1 MENYKVI
8 VEQSDSTVVTA
19 FESNRA
25 RQKEHQSERELENTL
40 IKQLINQG
48 YEYLDIQNT
57 TGLISNLRSQIEKL
71 NKYNFSDKEWK
82 QILEKYLINP
92 NDGIVEKTRKVQEDY
107 VYNLSKDNGSTQN
120 IKIIDKNNIH
130 NNSLQVI
137 HQIEVDG
144 KYKNIYD
151 VTILVNGLPLV
162 HLELKQRGV
171 SIQEAFNQI
180 RRYQDESFWAESG
193 LYEYVQ
199 IFVISNGT
207 NTKYYSN
214 TTREQ
219 ASKENANLENKKKT
233 SHSFEFTSSW
243 ADAQN
248 RVIEDIVDFTE
259 TFFAK
264 HALLN
269 IITKYCVFT
278 VDNLLLVMRP
288 YQIVA
293 TERIISKI
301 KINLN
306 DKKRIGTIEAGG
318 HVWHTTGSGKTL
330 TSFKTARIAS
340 EIPEINKVLFV
351 VDRKDLD
358 YQTMKEYDKFEKG
371 AANSNTSTA
380 VLKKQLEDVNV
391 KIIITTIQKL
401 TIFVNKNKNHSIY
414 DNNIVLMFDECHR
427 SQFGQMH
434 LDITKSFKKYMIYG
448 FTGTPIMAVNAN
460 ARNKFPTLKT
470 TEQIFGERIHTY
482 TIVDAITD
490 GNVLP
495 FRIDYIRTT
504 KSKEVID
511 DEEVSDIKR
520 EEALLALPRI
530 EKISQ
535 YINEHFNQ
543 KTSRHEQSY
552 DFRKLTNIK
561 EVAKN
566 QGKTVEQRSS
576 VKLTGFNSILATASI
591 KASKLYYSTLK
602 ELQAKTIP
610 DNRLKIAIIY
620 SWNPNGDNEFAEDG
634 IFDENNE
641 STEGLD
647 LSSREFL
654 DNAIKDYNSYFG
666 TNFDTSSDKFQ
677 NYYRDLSLRVKNR
690 EIDLLIVVNMFLT
703 GFDATTLNTLWVD
716 KPLRAHGLIQAF
728 SRTNRILNSIK
739 KFGNI
744 ICFRNLEKEVNAAV
758 ALFGN
763 KDAKGII
770 ILKSFDEYYIGY
782 EGFEGYKSLVEKLQK
797 DFPLGQPIVGEKNER
812 DFIRLY
818 NVILKTKNILQAFDD
833 FKGKELISEFDFQDY
848 QSKYLSIYEKY
859 RQTNGAGEDIKDDL
873 VFEIELVRSVE
884 VNIDF
889 IKMLISKYYEDNQVD
904 KEIMVKVSKA
914 IDASP
919 TLRSKKDLIMKFIE
933 SVNGSDNS
941 VVEEWRAYIE
951 RAKEVELDKIIND
964 ENLNSEE
971 TKKFVKEAFG
981 SGTVK
986 AVGVDIVKVLPPMSM
1001 FDTDREE
1008 KKRSVLEKIT
1018 QFFERFFGL

>member
-1 MENYKVI
+1 
-8 VEQSDSTVVTA
+8 
-19 FESNRA
+19 
-25 RQKEHQSERELENTL
+25 
-40 IKQLINQG
+40 
-48 YEYLDIQNT
+48 
-57 TGLISNLRSQIEKL
+57 
-71 NKYNFSDKEWK
+71 
-82 QILEKYLINP
+82 
-92 NDGIVEKTRKVQEDY
+92 
-107 VYNLSKDNGSTQN
+107 
-120 IKIIDKNNIH
+120 
-130 NNSLQVI
+130 
-137 HQIEVDG
+137 
-144 KYKNIYD
+144 
-151 VTILVNGLPLV
+151 
-162 HLELKQRGV
+162 
-171 SIQEAFNQI
+171 
-180 RRYQDESFWAESG
+180 
-193 LYEYVQ
+193 
-199 IFVISNGT
+199 
-207 NTKYYSN
+207 
-214 TTREQ
+214 
-219 ASKENANLENKKKT
+219 
-233 SHSFEFTSSW
+233 
-243 ADAQN
+243 
-248 RVIEDIVDFTE
+248 
-259 TFFAK
+259 
-264 HALLN
+264 
-269 IITKYCVFT
+269 
-278 VDNLLLVMRP
+278 MRP

-293 TERIISKI
+293 TERIVSKI
-301 KINLN
+301 HINLN
-306 DKKRIGTIEAGG
+306 DKKRIGKIEAGG
-318 HVWHTTGSGKTL
+318 HVWHSTGSGKTL

-401 TIFVNKNKNHSIY
+401 TIFVNKNKNHFIY
-414 DNNIVLMFDECHR
+414 DKNIILMFDECHR

-434 LDITKSFKKYMIYG
+434 VDITKSFKKYMIYG

-504 KSKEVID
+504 KSKDDID

-520 EEALLALPRI
+520 EEALLALPRL
-530 EKISQ
+530 EKISR
-535 YINEHFNQ
+535 YILEHFNQ

-566 QGKTVEQRSS
+566 QGKTVEHRSS

-591 KASKLYYSTLK
+591 KAAQIYYSILK
-602 ELQAKTIP
+602 EIQTQTIP
-610 DNRLKIAIIY
+610 DNRLKVAIIY
-620 SWNPNGDNEFAEDG
+620 SWNPNGDNDFAEDG

-654 DNAIKDYNSYFG
+654 DNAIKDYNGYFG

-770 ILKSFDEYYIGY
+770 ILKSFDEYYLGY
-782 EGFEGYKSLVEKLQK
+782 DGFEGYKSLVEKLQK
-797 DFPLGQPIVGEKNER
+797 DFPLGQPIIGEQNER
-812 DFIRLY
+812 NFIKLY
-818 NVILKTKNILQAFDD
+818 NILLKTKNILQAFDD
-833 FKGKELISEFDFQDY
+833 FKGKELINEFDFQDY
-848 QSKYLSIYEKY
+848 QSRYLSIYEKY
-859 RQTNGAGEDIKDDL
+859 RHTNGAGKDIKDDL

-889 IKMLISKYYEDNQVD
+889 IKMLISKYYEDHQVD
-904 KEIMVKVSKA
+904 KEILVKVSKA

-919 TLRSKKDLIMKFIE
+919 TLRSKKDLIMKFME
-933 SVNGSDNS
+933 SVNGTDNS
-941 VVEEWRAYIE
+941 VVEEWKKYIE
-951 RAKEVELDKIIND
+951 KAKDIELEKIINE
-964 ENLNSEE
+964 ENLNPEE

-981 SGTVK
+981 GGAVK
-986 AVGVDIVKVLPPMSM
+986 SVGVDIVKILPPMSM
-1001 FDTDREE
+1001 FNTNREE
-1008 KKRSVLEKIT
+1008 KKKNVIQKIT